1 MPIPFC
7 DRAAPH
13 REFRTE
19 LDAAFAR
26 VFASKHVGGYGNGG
40 AATTDDA
47 AVARR
52 ARDRRRVGRGDLQ
65 AGGNCSSIPARLPR
79 RWSALRDQQASR
91 GRM

>member
-1 MPIPFC
+1 MPIPFY
-7 DRAAPH
+7 DHTAAH

-26 VFASKHVGGYGNGG
+26 ALASKHVGGYGSGG

-47 AVARR
+47 AVAR
-52 ARDRRRVGRGDLQ
+52 AIGIGGGQ
-65 AGGNCSSIPARLPR
+65 GGAIAAGGNCSSIPARLPR
-79 RWSALRDQQASR
+79 RWSDLRDEEASR